1 MTNET
6 VYNRIQFLER
16 SIAVLIAAVFLFG
29 MLFSALFIAEES
41 LHDCSGEDCPI
52 CQMIAQCESFVK
64 RISPAII
71 LAVLAFF
78 SVELACTYRIEACSD
93 IVRTTPLSLRVR
105 LNN

>member
-6 VYNRIQFLER
+6 VNNRIQFLER
-16 SIAVLIAAVFLFG
+16 SIAVLVAAVFLFG

-41 LHDCSGEDCPI
+41 VHDCSGEDCPI
-52 CQMIAQCESFVK
+52 CEMIAQCENFVK

-71 LAVLAFF
+71 LAVLAFLAI
-78 SVELACTYRIEACSD
+78 ELVCAYRSETDSD